1 MAKELRKKENQTIK
15 YKTMATPFK
24 MKSSP
29 TKGKLGNFFKSVG
42 ANLKRN
48 KKDIGADLKEKYN
61 RTKESTPKA
70 GESKYQASVRTRKAT
85 RKATRKSKPGEFT
98 TKQKLENKLVPN
110 QELMKKEVPKASNPK
125 PKPPKKTGYEN
136 ATSVNAMVV
145 QRTKF
150 NANPKNKGK
159 KYPGQAEI
167 NKRLKKNPKKF
178 D

>member
-1 MAKELRKKENQTIK
+1 MDKELKKKENQTIK

-70 GESKYQASVRTRKAT
+70 GESKYQASVRTRKPKSKSYSSKSQPSVDEQIKTADKQFGEGVQVT
-85 RKATRKSKPGEFT
+85 AEKSNSSQTFKQAFAAARKANKKTFSWNGKSYT
-98 TKQKLENKLVPN
+98 TKL
-110 QELMKKEVPKASNPK
+110 A
-125 PKPPKKTGYEN
+125 
-136 ATSVNAMVV
+136 
-145 QRTKF
+145 
-150 NANPKNKGK
+150 
-159 KYPGQAEI
+159 
-167 NKRLKKNPKKF
+167 
-178 D
+178 